1 MSDFLKD
8 FEKANP
14 EPTPPKEN
22 TPPEN
27 NSVSMTFQDMKDYF
41 DGMKESLIN
50 EMKSEML
57 KYKTPELENP
67 EPESIKTEEDK

>member
-14 EPTPPKEN
+14 EPPKET

-41 DGMKESLIN
+41 EGMKQSLIN
-50 EMKSEML
+50 EMKSEMS
-57 KYKTPELENP
+57 KYKTPEPDKP
-67 EPESIKTEEDK
+67 EPESIKKEEDK